1 MTVIFGS
8 TIQNYVSE
16 AKECRYN
23 KKMQLEKGT
32 LYTFHYLDVQS
43 NMNLKKTAKY
53 KTKSDV
59 VDAYNNLRQNY
70 NETYNEDLH
79 NLKGIAEGKNVILLQ
94 LESMQNFVVGK
105 SNNGKEITPWFSM
118 EGDATCGSWDLY
130 RHKAGFEY
138 VETLEETLTYS
149 ISIDKLNDLYK
160 SRIDIANWMRVLQQ
174 ENFLLLQDI
183 HISRLN
189 LSAQERYEK
198 LIKEYPS
205 IFHRVTLGH
214 IASFLGI
221 TQPSLSRIRSSR

>member
-1 MTVIFGS
+1 MDNIIRKIQELYPVSHDSLHLLKYCFKQHTFPAK
-8 TIQNYVSE
+8 TIIIQ
-16 AKECRYN
+16 AGR
-23 KKMQLEKGT
+23 
-32 LYTFHYLDVQS
+32 LDNQVYFIENGITRS
-43 NMNLKKTAKY
+43 FI
-53 KTKSDV
+53 
-59 VDAYNNLRQNY
+59 
-70 NETYNEDLH
+70 LH
-79 NLKGIAEGKNVILLQ
+79 
-94 LESMQNFVVGK
+94 
-105 SNNGKEITPWFSM
+105 NGKEITTWFSM

>member
-1 MTVIFGS
+1 MKNILYKIQS
-8 TIQNYVSE
+8 LYPLSDATIEELKAYVTP
-16 AKECRYN
+16 CRFPKRYQMI
-23 KKMQLEKGT
+23 KADMFCKYAYFIEKGIT
-32 LYTFHYLDVQS
+32 RSYI
-43 NMNLKKTAKY
+43 
-53 KTKSDV
+53 
-59 VDAYNNLRQNY
+59 
-70 NETYNEDLH
+70 LH
-79 NLKGIAEGKNVILLQ
+79 
-94 LESMQNFVVGK
+94 
-105 SNNGKEITPWFSM
+105 NGKEITTWFSM

>member
-1 MTVIFGS
+1 MDNIIRKIQELYPVSDDSLHLLKYCFKQQTFPAK
-8 TIQNYVSE
+8 TIIIQAGRFTIRFILY
-16 AKECRYN
+16 
-23 KKMQLEKGT
+23 EKGIT
-32 LYTFHYLDVQS
+32 RSYILHRKRNN
-43 NMNLKKTAKY
+43 NMVFY
-53 KTKSDV
+53 G
-59 VDAYNNLRQNY
+59 RRC
-70 NETYNEDLH
+70 DL
-79 NLKGIAEGKNVILLQ
+79 
-94 LESMQNFVVGK
+94 
-105 SNNGKEITPWFSM
+105 W
-118 EGDATCGSWDLY
+118 SWDLY

>member
-1 MTVIFGS
+1 
-8 TIQNYVSE
+8 
-16 AKECRYN
+16 
-23 KKMQLEKGT
+23 
-32 LYTFHYLDVQS
+32 
-43 NMNLKKTAKY
+43 
-53 KTKSDV
+53 
-59 VDAYNNLRQNY
+59 
-70 NETYNEDLH
+70 
-79 NLKGIAEGKNVILLQ
+79 
-94 LESMQNFVVGK
+94 
-105 SNNGKEITPWFSM
+105 M

-198 LIKEYPS
+198 LIKRISQHFPPS
-205 IFHRVTLGH
+205 DF
-214 IASFLGI
+214 
-221 TQPSLSRIRSSR
+221 

>member
-1 MTVIFGS
+1 MGISLCRLSISAAISLMRSKRSISNTS
-8 TIQNYVSE
+8 LEYVNPPW
-16 AKECRYN
+16 A
-23 KKMQLEKGT
+23 
-32 LYTFHYLDVQS
+32 
-43 NMNLKKTAKY
+43 MNCSSFAH
-53 KTKSDV
+53 SS
-59 VDAYNNLRQNY
+59 
-70 NETYNEDLH
+70 H
-79 NLKGIAEGKNVILLQ
+79 
-94 LESMQNFVVGK
+94 
-105 SNNGKEITPWFSM
+105 
-118 EGDATCGSWDLY
+118 CGSWDLY

-214 IASFLGI
+214 IASFFYEIDLI
-221 TQPSLSRIRSSR
+221 VKTTSLYDDSFSRKSLLFKTVL